1 MTHAISY
8 CNCNALGPYQSFWLI
23 LIAGRGRCIKVP
35 LREPRE
41 RKHYQSINSECFF
54 NRLKFTLYGIGPH
67 LNIFYTELKNCTCD
81 KNHHNLTRFPAFLIR
96 WCCSGFYIR
105 VFTSLKSVGRNYL
118 HFQNIFSP
126 RSTNQSVN
134 GEIVSVKLIDFF
146 V

>member
-1 MTHAISY
+1 MHWAHICS
-8 CNCNALGPYQSFWLI
+8 YQSFWLI
-23 LIAGRGRCIKVP
+23 LIASRGRCIKVP

-54 NRLKFTLYGIGPH
+54 NRLKFTLYSIGPH
-67 LNIFYTELKNCTCD
+67 LRLWTEELHLWK
-81 KNHHNLTRFPAFLIR
+81 KKQQHNLTRFSAFLIR
-96 WCCSGFYIR
+96 RCCSDFCIR
-105 VFTSLKSVGRNYL
+105 VFTSLKSVRRNYL

-126 RSTNQSVN
+126 RSTNQSEN